1 MYMKQV
7 LIIDAPPLF
16 REFLKDKL
24 KNENIQVEIAQ
35 TDRDASIKLIS
46 NLPDL
51 VIIDIADDFAPL
63 TEFLARKQDDP
74 NAKRIPIIITGPRID
89 NDKISVL
96 AQSGVIKYFTK
107 PIKFDLF
114 FESIG
119 QVLHSRFTLDTTPC
133 VLDLHLNHNIIFVE
147 VSEGLNREKLSLL
160 KYKLTEIIDANKM
173 EHPKFILMITN
184 LSLSFVDGANLEML
198 FDNIIA
204 DKRLEKKNIKV
215 LSMDPFVADFVSGH
229 VDYNG
234 IEVVNSLAS
243 ILNGLLDTSYS
254 ESVPEL
260 ISDRIL
266 AADENANVGSVETKF
281 YSDSGI
287 VEKPHT
293 QTDGLRI
300 AVIDGDATVRKLLSA
315 VFSGIRAQCD
325 VYDSGTEFLQA
336 VNRRPYDL
344 IILDIF
350 MTGIS
355 GYNILKTLH
364 TSKNRPPVIIYS
376 KSMQRQVVEQALGLG
391 AKAFLIKPQR
401 PEVIIKK
408 SLEIINAS
416 KQS

>member
-1 MYMKQV
+1 MKQV

-133 VLDLHLNHNIIFVE
+133 VLVE

-281 YSDSGI
+281 YSD
-287 VEKPHT
+287 
-293 QTDGLRI
+293 
-300 AVIDGDATVRKLLSA
+300 TVRKLLSA

-364 TSKNRPPVIIYS
+364 TSKNCPPVIIYS
-376 KSMQRQVVEQALGLG
+376 QSMQRQVVEQALGLG